1 MLIDWF
7 TVGAQIVN
15 FLILV
20 WLLKRFLYK
29 PILKAIDAREKR
41 IADQYSDAQT
51 KTVAA
56 QKERDDFKAKNKAFD
71 EQRDALFN
79 KAKDDSKK
87 ECDALLQTAI
97 KQADDYRAAQALS
110 LKQDQARL
118 SNQIS
123 HLAAAEVIEIARKT
137 LGDLATVTLESR
149 VEEVFTQRIRQMQ
162 GDSKTRMGEA
172 LKSSEPTVVR
182 SCFNLSPTQQA
193 SIKNA
198 VNETFSV
205 DSHLQFEISSALLCG
220 IELTG
225 NGQRLDWNISAYLSS
240 LDGGVSA
247 LLDAGSNSRSAS
259 EANKIVPSGGK
270 PKSEEIASKEVHAGV
285 S

>member
-7 TVGAQIVN
+7 TVGAQVVN

-29 PILKAIDAREKR
+29 PILDAIDSREKR
-41 IADQYSDAQT
+41 IADQYNDAQT

-56 QKERDDFKAKNKAFD
+56 RKEQDDFRAKNKTFD
-71 EQRDALFN
+71 EQRDAMFN
-79 KAKDDSKK
+79 KDKDDSKK
-87 ECDALLQTAI
+87 ACDALLQAAT
-97 KQADDYRAAQALS
+97 KQADDFRAAQALS

-118 SNQIS
+118 SDQIS
-123 HLAAAEVIEIARKT
+123 HLAAAEVIDIARKT

-149 VEEVFTQRIRQMQ
+149 VEEVFTLRIRQMQ
-162 GDSKTRMGEA
+162 GDSKARMAEA
-172 LKSSEPTVVR
+172 LKSSEQTVVR
-182 SCFNLSPTQQA
+182 SCFDLSPMQQT

-198 VNETFSV
+198 INETFSI
-205 DSHLQFEISSALLCG
+205 DSHLRFEVSNALLCG

-240 LDGGVSA
+240 LDRGVSA
-247 LLDAGSNSRSAS
+247 LLGPGPTSESTS
-259 EANKIVPSGGK
+259 EASKIAQTDGK
-270 PKSEEIASKEVHAGV
+270 PKSEDRTNNEIHAGV

>member
-7 TVGAQIVN
+7 TVGAQVIN

-29 PILKAIDAREKR
+29 PIMNAIDAREKR
-41 IADQYSDAQT
+41 IVDQYNDAQT

-56 QKERDDFKAKNKAFD
+56 QKEQDDFRAKNKVFD
-71 EQRDALFN
+71 EQRDAMFN

-87 ECDALLQTAI
+87 ARDALLQTVT
-97 KQADDYRAAQALS
+97 KQADDFRVAQALS

-118 SNQIS
+118 SDQIS
-123 HLAAAEVIEIARKT
+123 HLAAAEIIEIAKKT

-162 GDSKTRMGEA
+162 GDSKARMAEA
-172 LKSSEPTVVR
+172 LRSSEPTIVR

-193 SIKNA
+193 SIKSA

-205 DSHLQFEISSALLCG
+205 DSHLRFEISSALVCG

-240 LDGGVSA
+240 LDRGVSA
-247 LLDAGSNSRSAS
+247 LLGSESVS
-259 EANKIVPSGGK
+259 EAD
-270 PKSEEIASKEVHAGV
+270 KSAQSEGQPNSEDRANAVVHPGV